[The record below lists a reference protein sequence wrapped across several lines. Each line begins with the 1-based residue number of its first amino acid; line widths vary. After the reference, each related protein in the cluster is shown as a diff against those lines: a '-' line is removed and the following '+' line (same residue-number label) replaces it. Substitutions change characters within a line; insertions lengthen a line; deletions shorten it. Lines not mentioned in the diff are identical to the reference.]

1 MIDIDPQI
9 IVQILNSEVAVFGVI
24 MGIIA
29 LVGKIIIPKVLPS
42 IKKMI
47 TRQHPKNDNAD
58 GIIPESFG
66 SLKIFIRAGD
76 LIKETKGKILKDGSI
91 EADGKKWV
99 IEELKPYLLTK
110 GRNSKPVVFL
120 DASKQIE
127 YRFKD
132 ISRNDN
138 SSKNDSKQ
146 EDIAGQATDPHL
158 LKQFSDS
165 IVIQK
170 LAAARPDKT
179 MMFIIFL
186 LGMFAL
192 MVLQQFIPATGGAP

>member
-9 IVQILNSEVAVFGVI
+9 IIQILNSEVAVLGII

-29 LVGKIIIPKVLPS
+29 LVAKIIVPKVLPS

-47 TRQHPKNDNAD
+47 AKHQQPNNDN
-58 GIIPESFG
+58 GMPESFG
-66 SLKIFIRAGD
+66 ALKVFIRAGD
-76 LIKETKGKILKDGSI
+76 LVKETKGKILKDGSI

-99 IEELKPYLLTK
+99 IEEIKPYLLTK

-132 ISRNDN
+132 VIKNDN
-138 SSKNDSKQ
+138 SSNSDDSSNQ
-146 EDIAGQATDPHL
+146 EDIAGQAIDPYL

-170 LAAARPDKT
+170 LAAARPDRS
-179 MMFIIFL
+179 MMLMIFL

-192 MVLQQFIPATGGAP
+192 MVIQQIIPGTGGAP

>member
-9 IVQILNSEVAVFGVI
+9 IIQILNSQVAAFGVI

-29 LVGKIIIPKVLPS
+29 LVGKIIIPKVLPD

-47 TRQHPKNDNAD
+47 ARQHPKNENAD
-58 GIIPESFG
+58 GIPESFG
-66 SLKIFIRAGD
+66 KLKIFIRAGD
-76 LIKETKGKILKDGSI
+76 LIKETKGRILKDGSI
-91 EADGKKWV
+91 ESDGKKWV

-127 YRFKD
+127 YRFKN
-132 ISRNDN
+132 ISKSGSN
-138 SSKNDSKQ
+138 SNNDSKQ

-170 LAAARPDKT
+170 LAAARP
-179 MMFIIFL
+179 
-186 LGMFAL
+186 
-192 MVLQQFIPATGGAP
+192 

>member
-9 IVQILNSEVAVFGVI
+9 IIQILNSEVAVLGII

-29 LVGKIIIPKVLPS
+29 LVAKIIVPKVLPS

-47 TRQHPKNDNAD
+47 AKHQQPNNDN
-58 GIIPESFG
+58 GMPESFG
-66 SLKIFIRAGD
+66 ALKVFIRAGD
-76 LIKETKGKILKDGSI
+76 LVKETKGRILKDGSI

-99 IEELKPYLLTK
+99 IEEIKPYLLTK

-132 ISRNDN
+132 IIKNDN
-138 SSKNDSKQ
+138 NDNNDSNQ

-170 LAAARPDKT
+170 LAAARPDRS
-179 MMFIIFL
+179 MMLMIFL

-192 MVLQQFIPATGGAP
+192 MVIQQIIPGTGGAP

>member
-1 MIDIDPQI
+1 MEIDPQI
-9 IVQILNSEVAVFGVI
+9 IIQILNSEVAVFGVI
-24 MGIIA
+24 MGIVA
-29 LVGKIIIPKVLPS
+29 LVGKLVIPKVLPT

-47 TRQHPKNDNAD
+47 AKQNPKNDNAE
-58 GIIPESFG
+58 GIPESFG
-66 SLKIFIRAGD
+66 TLKIFIRAGD
-76 LIKETKGKILKDGSI
+76 LIKETSGKILKDGSI

-99 IEELKPYLLTK
+99 IKELKPYLLTK
-110 GRNSKPVVFL
+110 GRNSKPIVFL

-132 ISRNDN
+132 VSKNNISN
-138 SSKNDSKQ
+138 NDSKQ
-146 EDIAGQATDPHL
+146 EVIAGQATDPHL

-179 MMFIIFL
+179 MMFMIFL

-192 MVLQQFIPATGGAP
+192 MLIQQFIPATGGAP